1 MYVVKSIIK
10 LQLRVCV
17 YLCVCVRKF
26 ALLSNSL
33 LLRRRSILLQPTVS
47 YSSPLKVI
55 CSPLPDHLL
64 HERLQ
69 FLQLRTEFFAHGLE
83 ITLHNQITR
92 LIDGRTQLSKYR
104 SDAALV
110 QSHRAFETRGDQ
122 VVNQT
127 QFYKSVFRDSVLT
140 L

>member
-1 MYVVKSIIK
+1 MYVVKSIKK

-55 CSPLPDHLL
+55 CSPLPDHLFARTIAIPSIADRVL
-64 HERLQ
+64 CARLGN
-69 FLQLRTEFFAHGLE
+69 HP
-83 ITLHNQITR
+83 
-92 LIDGRTQLSKYR
+92 S
-104 SDAALV
+104 
-110 QSHRAFETRGDQ
+110 
-122 VVNQT
+122 
-127 QFYKSVFRDSVLT
+127 
-140 L
+140 